1 MAVLSKIRQRS
12 LFLILII
19 ALALFAFILSD
30 VLSRGGFN
38 SGAPKNVGAV
48 NGTDIDIQSFR
59 LKVDNAQANLG
70 PNATNT
76 QAVRYVWD
84 QEVGKILFEEQFE
97 KLGLS
102 VEKDEQWNIMMA
114 SLVNNPNFQNENGFF
129 DEYKLREYIASI
141 EKEGGEIWNQWIEYE
156 KNLAANALQQHYYN
170 LVKGGFTATKLE
182 SKWAYHIE
190 RDLVDFNFV
199 FVPYSTIADDKIEVS
214 KAEISAY
221 VEEHPKSFEE
231 EASRGIRFVL
241 FQEKASW
248 EDEKQVEQS
257 VSALLN
263 DRVEYNET
271 TQKSDTVRGLRNTGN
286 IGEFLAANSDLPYEN
301 VFVTKNQLPSQ
312 VADSILATPEGKI
325 YGPYRDGVFFKAT
338 KVVAA
343 TVQPDSV
350 KASHIL
356 ISYQGLQSAGPDAL
370 PKSEAKKLV
379 DSLLAVVKSNK
390 DKFAELAPK
399 YSIDQSNRDKGGD
412 LGFFAHGIMVKPFND
427 YVFENKKGDIGIVET
442 QFGYHIVKID
452 DQKGEVKVVKVANLA
467 RRIEPSDKTI
477 SDLFTAATKFEIA
490 VKDKDF
496 QEVADESKYQVN
508 PINSIHV
515 LDELLPGIGS
525 NRNLV
530 QWTFEE
536 DTKIGDIK
544 RFDLTNG
551 DYVVVQLT
559 RKAAK
564 GLMKPEDASSRVLP
578 ILRNQKKAAII
589 KEKIAKLNLED
600 AAKAYN
606 LSIENALAVNRKNP
620 MIAGAGREP
629 EIVGAAFSL
638 KADQTS
644 EALEGN
650 NGVYKIKIT
659 QVNKAE
665 DNQNYLSYGDAILNQ
680 RSAPVSGNIFNAL
693 KAKAKIDDNRAT
705 FY

>member
-1 MAVLSKIRQRS
+1 MAILSKIRQRT
-12 LFLILII
+12 LILILII

-30 VLSRGGFN
+30 VLTKGGFN
-38 SGAPKNVGAV
+38 SGNPKNIGVV
-48 NGTDIDIQSFR
+48 NGTDIDMLSFR
-59 LKVDNAQANLG
+59 QKVDNAQANLG

-97 KLGLS
+97 KLGLT

-129 DEYKLREYIASI
+129 DEYRLREYIASI
-141 EKEGGEIWNQWIEYE
+141 EKEGGEIWRQWLDYE
-156 KNLAANALQQHYYN
+156 KSLAANAIQQHFFN

-182 SKWAYHIE
+182 SKWAYHNE

-199 FVPYSTIADDKIEVS
+199 LIPYKAIADDKIEVS
-214 KAEISAY
+214 KEEILAY
-221 VEEHPKSFEE
+221 VKEHPKSFEE

-241 FQEKASW
+241 FQEKASL
-248 EDEKQVEQS
+248 EDENQVKEAVLS
-257 VSALLN
+257 LLN
-263 DRVEYNET
+263 DRVEYNSE
-271 TQKSDTVRGLRNTGN
+271 TQKNDTVKGLKNTTE
-286 IGEFLAANSDLPYEN
+286 ISEFLAANSDLPYEN
-301 VFVTKNQLPSQ
+301 TFVTKNQLPSN

-325 YGPYRDGVFFKAT
+325 FGPYRDGAFFKAT

-356 ISYQGLQSAGPDAL
+356 VSYQGLQSAGLDAL
-370 PKSEAKKLV
+370 PKSEAKILV
-379 DSLLAVVKSNK
+379 DSLLTVIKSNQI
-390 DKFAELAPK
+390 KFTELAPK

-412 LGFFAHGIMVKPFND
+412 LGYFAHGTMVKPFND

-442 QFGYHIVKID
+442 QFGYHIIKID
-452 DQKGEVKVVKVANLA
+452 DQKGTVKVVKVANLA

-477 SDLFTAATKFEIA
+477 SDLFTTATKFELA
-490 VKDKDF
+490 VKEKDF
-496 QEVADESKYQVN
+496 QEVADQNKYQAN
-508 PINSIHV
+508 PINSIHL

-525 NRNLV
+525 NRSLV

-536 DTKIGDIK
+536 NTKIGDIK
-544 RFDLTNG
+544 RFDLANG
-551 DYVVVQLT
+551 DYAVVQLT
-559 RKAAK
+559 KKAEK
-564 GLMKPEDASSRVLP
+564 GLMKPEDASIRVLP

-589 KEKIAKLNLED
+589 KEKIAKLNMDD
-600 AAKAYN
+600 AAKTYN
-606 LSIENALAVNRKNP
+606 VSIESALAVNRKNP

-629 EIVGAAFSL
+629 EVVGAAFSL
-638 KADQTS
+638 KPDQTS
-644 EALEGN
+644 VALEGN
-650 NGVYKIKIT
+650 NGVYKIKVIKL
-659 QVNKAE
+659 NKAE
-665 DNQNYLSYGDAILNQ
+665 DIQSYLSYGDAILNQ

-693 KAKAKIDDNRAT
+693 KAKAKIEDNRAV

>member
-1 MAVLSKIRQRS
+1 
-12 LFLILII
+12 
-19 ALALFAFILSD
+19 
-30 VLSRGGFN
+30 
-38 SGAPKNVGAV
+38 
-48 NGTDIDIQSFR
+48 
-59 LKVDNAQANLG
+59 
-70 PNATNT
+70 
-76 QAVRYVWD
+76 
-84 QEVGKILFEEQFE
+84 
-97 KLGLS
+97 
-102 VEKDEQWNIMMA
+102 
-114 SLVNNPNFQNENGFF
+114 
-129 DEYKLREYIASI
+129 
-141 EKEGGEIWNQWIEYE
+141 
-156 KNLAANALQQHYYN
+156 
-170 LVKGGFTATKLE
+170 
-182 SKWAYHIE
+182 
-190 RDLVDFNFV
+190 
-199 FVPYSTIADDKIEVS
+199 
-214 KAEISAY
+214 
-221 VEEHPKSFEE
+221 
-231 EASRGIRFVL
+231 
-241 FQEKASW
+241 
-248 EDEKQVEQS
+248 
-257 VSALLN
+257 
-263 DRVEYNET
+263 
-271 TQKSDTVRGLRNTGN
+271 
-286 IGEFLAANSDLPYEN
+286 
-301 VFVTKNQLPSQ
+301 
-312 VADSILATPEGKI
+312 
-325 YGPYRDGVFFKAT
+325 
-338 KVVAA
+338 
-343 TVQPDSV
+343 
-350 KASHIL
+350 
-356 ISYQGLQSAGPDAL
+356 L

>member
-30 VLSRGGFN
+30 VLSRGGFS
-38 SGAPKNVGAV
+38 SGAPKNVGSV
-48 NGTDIDIQSFR
+48 NGTDIEIQSFR

-97 KLGLS
+97 KIGLT
-102 VEKDEQWNIMMA
+102 VEKDEQWSIMMA

-129 DEYKLREYIASI
+129 DEYRLREYIASI
-141 EKEGGEIWNQWIEYE
+141 EKEGGEIWRQWIEYE

-182 SKWAYHIE
+182 SKWAYHID
-190 RDLVDFNFV
+190 RDLADFNFV
-199 FVPYSTIADDKIEVS
+199 LIPYTAVADDKIEVS

-221 VEEHPKSFEE
+221 VKEHPKSFEE

-241 FQEKASW
+241 FQEKASL
-248 EDEKQVEQS
+248 EDENQVKES
-257 VSALLN
+257 VLALLN

-271 TQKSDTVRGLRNTGN
+271 TQKNDTISGLRNTTE
-286 IGEFLAANSDLPYEN
+286 ISEFLAENSDLPYEN
-301 VFVTKNQLPSQ
+301 AFVTKNQLPSH
-312 VADSILATPEGKI
+312 VADSILATPQGKI
-325 YGPYRDGVFFKAT
+325 YGPYRDGAFFKAT
-338 KVVAA
+338 KVVASI
-343 TVQPDSV
+343 VQPDSV

-356 ISYQGLQSAGPDAL
+356 VSYQGLQSAGPDAL

-379 DSLLAVVKSNK
+379 DSLLAVVKNDK
-390 DKFAELAPK
+390 AKFAELAPK
-399 YSIDQSNRDKGGD
+399 YSIDKSNSDKGGD
-412 LGFFAHGIMVKPFND
+412 LGFFPHGMMVKPFND
-427 YVFENKKGDIGIVET
+427 YAFENKKGDIDIVET
-442 QFGYHIVKID
+442 QFGYHIIKID

-477 SDLFTAATKFEIA
+477 SDLFTTSTKFEIA

-496 QEVADESKYQVN
+496 QEVADQNKYQVN
-508 PINSIHV
+508 PINSIHA

-525 NRNLV
+525 NRGVV
-530 QWTFEE
+530 QWAFEE
-536 DTKIGDIK
+536 NTKVGDIR
-544 RFDLTNG
+544 RFDLPNG
-551 DYVVVQLT
+551 DYAVVQLT
-559 RKAAK
+559 RKSAK
-564 GLMKPEDASSRVLP
+564 GLMKPEDASTRVLP
-578 ILRNQKKAAII
+578 ILRNQKKAVII

-606 LSIENALAVNRKNP
+606 VSVENALAVNRKNP

-629 EIVGAAFSL
+629 EVVGAAFSL
-638 KADQTS
+638 KANQTS

-650 NGVYKIKIT
+650 NGVFKIRVTK
-659 QVNKAE
+659 VAKA
-665 DNQNYLSYGDAILNQ
+665 DDTQNYLSYGDAILNQ
-680 RSAPVSGNIFNAL
+680 RSAPLSGNIFNAL
-693 KAKAKIDDNRAT
+693 KVKAEIEDNRAT